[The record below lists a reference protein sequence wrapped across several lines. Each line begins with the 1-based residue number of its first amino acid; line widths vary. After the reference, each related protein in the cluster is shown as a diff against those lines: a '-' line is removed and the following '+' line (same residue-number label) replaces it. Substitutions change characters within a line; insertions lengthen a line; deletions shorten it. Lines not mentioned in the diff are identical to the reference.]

1 MSKIIVFDGNSILN
15 RAYYGI
21 RPLTTGDGIPTN
33 AVYGFINIILKNINL
48 CGGAEYGAVAFD
60 LKAPTFRHKMYE
72 GYKANRHGMPDDLAA
87 QLPYAKQ
94 AAEYM
99 GLKVLCKEGFEAD
112 DILGTLS
119 ASASANGM
127 DCVIVTGDK
136 DSLQLINEHTT
147 VYLAATNETKIF
159 DTAAFVEKYG
169 IKPDVFVDVKALM
182 GDSSDNIPGVRG
194 IGEKGA
200 LKLIAQYG
208 SLDGVYAD
216 ADNIKGSTGE
226 KLRNDKENAYLSKT
240 LSRIEKNVPIDC
252 DINDCKIQRKEKE
265 LYELCTKL
273 ELTALAERLNLK
285 AETAN
290 TKVMGKQPFAEV
302 SASDAAAL
310 FENAKRVYVYY
321 KDGTVYATDGDGA
334 NARFVMD
341 GNATVFFSSI
351 EGKAVF
357 WSYKDTAEALS
368 EYGSDIMPPVDDI
381 SLLAYV
387 VKPVD
392 GGQSTPMRAAK
403 ALSLFDGEQDA
414 EAEALLLP
422 ALEGALKEQASV
434 AGQMQLYKNIELRLA
449 RLLLEMEKAGFKVNK
464 EGLTEYSAFLSDRM
478 AEAEEAIYMLAGEEF
493 NINSPKQLS
502 VILFEKLG
510 LPHFKKTQSGYST
523 DADVMQK
530 LRKHHPIIDLIL
542 SYRQFSKLKSTYAD
556 GLVKVISEKDG
567 RIHSTFKQTLTMT
580 GRLSSTEP
588 NLQNIPVRTE
598 LGKMFRKFF
607 VAEDGCVLID
617 ADYSQIELRVLAH
630 VSGDPT
636 LIGAFREGAD
646 VHAITASQVFGV
658 PPDSVSDELRKRAK
672 AVNFGIIYGI
682 SAFSLSEDI
691 GVSRKEA
698 QDYIDAY
705 FRKYPQVRDYLDET
719 VKTAKEN
726 GYVSTLFGRRRYVP
740 ELSARNKNLV
750 AFGERVAMNTPIQG
764 TAADIIKKA
773 MVDTDAALKAEGLS
787 ARLIL
792 QIHDE
797 LIVEA
802 PENEAEH
809 AAALLKE
816 KMENTVKLLVPLV
829 ADAHVGKSW
838 FDAK

>member
-1 MSKIIVFDGNSILN
+1 MGKIIVFDGNSILN

-33 AVYGFINIILKNINL
+33 AVYGFISIILKNLKL

-60 LKAPTFRHKMYE
+60 MRAPTFRHKLFD

-99 GLKVLCKEGFEAD
+99 GFAVLEKEGYEAD

-119 ASASANGM
+119 ADAEKSGL
-127 DCVIVTGDK
+127 DCVIVTGDR
-136 DSLQLINEHTT
+136 DSLQLIGDKTT
-147 VYLAATNETKIF
+147 VYLAATNETKVF
-159 DTAAFVEKYG
+159 DTAAFKEKYG
-169 IKPDVFVDVKALM
+169 VSPDVFVDVKALM
-182 GDSSDNIPGVRG
+182 GDSSDCIPGVRG

-208 SLDGVYAD
+208 SLDGVYAA
-216 ADNIKGSTGE
+216 ADGISGSTGD
-226 KLRNDKENAYLSKT
+226 KLRAGKDSAYLSYE
-240 LSRIEKNVPIDC
+240 LARIVRNAPIGRTAVECEIRRD
-252 DINDCKIQRKEKE
+252 DKR

-273 ELTALAERLNLK
+273 ELNSLAERLELK
-285 AETAN
+285 ASRGSVLE
-290 TKVMGKQPFAEV
+290 KQPFTETDGNGAC
-302 SASDAAAL
+302 AL
-310 FENAKRVYVYY
+310 FAASERVYIYY
-321 KDGTVYATDGDGA
+321 IEGIVYATDGKGT
-334 NARFVMD
+334 NARFALD
-341 GNATVFFSSI
+341 GSAVAFFAATAK
-351 EGKAVF
+351 KAAF
-357 WSYKDTAEALS
+357 WSYKDTAEAFTAH
-368 EYGSDIMPPVDDI
+368 GDIAPPADDI

-392 GGQSTPMRAAK
+392 GGQSTPLRAGK
-403 ALSLFDGEQDA
+403 ALGIFDGENDP
-414 EAEALLLP
+414 EAETLMLP
-422 ALEGALKEQASV
+422 SLESALKEQASA
-434 AGQMQLYKNIELRLA
+434 AGQLRLYRGIELKLA
-449 RLLLEMEKAGFKVNK
+449 RLLLEMEQVGFKVNRQ
-464 EGLTEYSAFLSDRM
+464 GLEEYSAFLADRM
-478 AEAEEAIYMLAGEEF
+478 KEAEQAIYMLAGEEF

-523 DADVMQK
+523 DAEVMQK
-530 LRKHHPIIDLIL
+530 LRKYHPIIDLIL

-598 LGKMFRKFF
+598 LGKMFRRFF
-607 VAEDGCVLID
+607 VAEEGCVLID

-630 VSGDPT
+630 ISGDPT
-636 LIGAFREGAD
+636 LIGAFRDGTD
-646 VHAITASQVFGV
+646 IHAATAAQVFGV
-658 PPDSVSDELRKRAK
+658 PLSAVSDELRKRAK

-682 SAFSLSEDI
+682 SAFSLAEDI

-698 QDYIDAY
+698 QNYIDAY
-705 FRKYPQVRDYLDET
+705 FRKYPEIKNYLDKT
-719 VKTAKEN
+719 VDEAKRQ
-726 GYVSTLFGRRRYVP
+726 GYVSTLFERRRYIP
-740 ELSARNKNLV
+740 ELAAKNKNLV

-773 MVDTDAALKAEGLS
+773 MVDTDEALKAAGMK

-802 PENEAEH
+802 PVDEAEK
-809 AAALLKE
+809 AAAILKD

-829 ADAHVGKSW
+829 ADAHIGKSW

>member
-1 MSKIIVFDGNSILN
+1 MGKIIVFDGNSILN

-33 AVYGFINIILKNINL
+33 AVYGFINIILKNISL
-48 CGGAEYGAVAFD
+48 CGDVEYGAVAFD
-60 LKAPTFRHKMYE
+60 LRAPTFRHKMFDA
-72 GYKANRHGMPDDLAA
+72 YKANRHGMPDDLAE
-87 QLPYAKQ
+87 QLPYAKK

-99 GLKVLCKEGFEAD
+99 GLKVLEKEGFEAD

-119 ASASANGM
+119 AKAGECGL

-136 DSLQLINEHTT
+136 DSLQLINSHTT

-159 DTAAFVEKYG
+159 DEAAFKEKYG
-169 IKPDVFVDVKALM
+169 ITPDVFVDVKALM
-182 GDSSDNIPGVRG
+182 GDSSDNIPGVKG

-200 LKLIAQYG
+200 LKLIAEHG
-208 SLDGVYAD
+208 SLDGVYAASD
-216 ADNIKGSTGE
+216 SIKGSVGE
-226 KLRNDKENAYLSKT
+226 KLRAGKESAYLSQT
-240 LSRIEKNVPIDC
+240 LARIIKDVPIECGAD
-252 DINDCKIQRKEKE
+252 DCKIERKDKE
-265 LYELCTKL
+265 LYELCVRL
-273 ELTALAERLNLK
+273 ELNALAERLNLK
-285 AETAN
+285 TEEPVKQVEKQGFERTDGDGAKKLFDGAN
-290 TKVMGKQPFAEV
+290 
-302 SASDAAAL
+302 
-310 FENAKRVYVYY
+310 RVYIYLSG
-321 KDGTVYATDGDGA
+321 GTVYATDGEGVNASFALDGA
-334 NARFVMD
+334 A
-341 GNATVFFSSI
+341 GFFRLVSN
-351 EGKAVF
+351 KAAF
-357 WSYKDTAEALS
+357 WSYKDTAEAFA
-368 EYGSDIMPPVDDI
+368 EQGDILPPQDDI

-403 ALSLFDGEQDA
+403 ALGLYDGEPDP
-414 EAEALLLP
+414 EAEVLILP
-422 ALEGALKEQASV
+422 ELEKTLKEQASI
-434 AGQMQLYKNIELRLA
+434 AGQMQLYKMELKLA
-449 RLLLEMEKAGFKVNK
+449 RLLLEMEKLGFKVSR
-464 EGLTEYSAFLSDRM
+464 EGLTEYSAFLAERM

-502 VILFEKLG
+502 VVLFEKLG

-530 LRKHHPIIDLIL
+530 LRKYHPIIDLIL
-542 SYRQFSKLKSTYAD
+542 SYRQFAKLKSTYAD

-598 LGKMFRKFF
+598 LGRMFRKFF

-630 VSGDPT
+630 VSGDPM
-636 LIGAFREGAD
+636 LISAFRDGVD
-646 VHAITASQVFGV
+646 VHAATASQVFGV
-658 PPDSVSDELRKRAK
+658 PLDSVSDELRKRAK
-672 AVNFGIIYGI
+672 AVNFGIVYGI
-682 SAFSLSEDI
+682 SAFSLAEDI

-705 FRKYPQVRDYLDET
+705 FRKYPLVKEYLDET
-719 VKTAKEN
+719 VKCAKQQ

-740 ELSARNKNLV
+740 ELAAKNKNLV

-773 MVDTDAALKAEGLS
+773 MVDTDAALKEAGMRS
-787 ARLIL
+787 RLIL

-797 LIVEA
+797 LILES
-802 PENEAEH
+802 PEAE
-809 AAALLKE
+809 AERASEILKE

-829 ADAHVGKSW
+829 ADAHIGKSW

>member
-357 WSYKDTAEALS
+357 WSYKDTAEALF

-598 LGKMFRKFF
+598 LGKMFRRFF

-802 PENEAEH
+802 PENEAER

>member
-21 RPLTTGDGIPTN
+21 RPLSTADGIPTN
-33 AVYGFINIILKNINL
+33 AVYGFINIILKNMSL
-48 CGGAEYGAVAFD
+48 CNAEYGAVAFD
-60 LKAPTFRHKMYE
+60 LRAPTFRHKMFE

-94 AAEYM
+94 AAEYL
-99 GLKVLCKEGFEAD
+99 GLKVLEKEGFEAD

-119 ASASANGM
+119 AMAGDKGM
-127 DCVIVTGDK
+127 DCILVTGDK

-159 DTAAFVEKYG
+159 DGAAFTEKYG
-169 IKPDVFVDVKALM
+169 VAPDAFVDVKALM

-200 LKLIAQYG
+200 LKLIAEYG
-208 SLDGVYAD
+208 SLDGVYQA
-216 ADNIKGSTGE
+216 AEGIKGSVGE
-226 KLRNDKENAYLSKT
+226 KLRAGKDEAYLSRSLAEIVKD
-240 LSRIEKNVPIDC
+240 VPLDC
-252 DINDCKIQRKEKE
+252 DIEDCLIGRMDKE
-265 LYELCTKL
+265 LYDLCVRLELKAIADRLKL
-273 ELTALAERLNLK
+273 EATPKQNEIKKPSFAEYSAKEALALFK
-285 AETAN
+285 
-290 TKVMGKQPFAEV
+290 KQR
-302 SASDAAAL
+302 
-310 FENAKRVYVYY
+310 RVYVYY
-321 KDGTVYATDGDGA
+321 FDGTVFATDGGGT
-334 NARFVMD
+334 NARFAMNGD
-341 GNATVFFSSI
+341 AKEFFDALCD
-351 EGKAVF
+351 KCVY
-357 WSYKDTAEALS
+357 WSYKETVEGADF
-368 EYGSDIMPPVDDI
+368 DIAPPTEDI

-387 VKPVD
+387 VKPVE
-392 GGQSTPMRAAK
+392 GGMGSPLRAAK
-403 ALSLFDGEQDA
+403 ALGLFDGEQDA
-414 EAEALLLP
+414 EAETVMLP
-422 ALEGALKEQASV
+422 AIESALKEQAAV
-434 AGQMQLYKNIELRLA
+434 AGQLQLYRSIELKLT
-449 RLLLEMEKAGFKVNK
+449 RLLVEMERIGFKVDR
-464 EGLTEYSAFLSDRM
+464 EGLIEYSGFLSDRM

-493 NINSPKQLS
+493 NINSPKQLAA
-502 VILFEKLG
+502 VLFEKLG
-510 LPHFKKTQSGYST
+510 LPHFKKTKSGYST

-530 LRKHHPIIDLIL
+530 LRKLHPIVDLIL
-542 SYRQFSKLKSTYAD
+542 SYRQFAKLKSTYAE
-556 GLVKVISEKDG
+556 GLCKVIDEKDG

-588 NLQNIPVRTE
+588 NLQNIPVKTD
-598 LGKMFRKFF
+598 LGRMFRRFF
-607 VAEDGCVLID
+607 IAEEGKVLID

-630 VSGDPT
+630 VSGDAT
-636 LIGAFREGAD
+636 LIAAFRDGED

-658 PPDSVSDELRKRAK
+658 PLGSVSDEMRKRAK
-672 AVNFGIIYGI
+672 AVNFGIVYGI

-698 QDYIDAY
+698 GEYIDAY
-705 FRKYPQVRDYLDET
+705 FRKYPKVKEYLEET
-719 VKTAKEN
+719 VKKAKEN
-726 GYVSTLFGRRRYVP
+726 GYVNTLFGRRRYIP
-740 ELSARNKNLV
+740 ELAAKNKNLA

-773 MVDTDAALKAEGLS
+773 MVETDAALKAAGMK

-802 PENEAEH
+802 PEEEAEK
-809 AAALLKE
+809 AREILRE

>member
-216 ADNIKGSTGE
+216 ADNVKGSTGE

-368 EYGSDIMPPVDDI
+368 EYGSDIMPPLDDI

-829 ADAHVGKSW
+829 ADAHIGKSW

>member
-208 SLDGVYAD
+208 NLDGVYAD

-290 TKVMGKQPFAEV
+290 TKVMGKQPFTEV

>member
-1 MSKIIVFDGNSILN
+1 VSKIIVFDGNSILN

-33 AVYGFINIILKNINL
+33 AVYGFINIILKNLSL

-60 LKAPTFRHKMYE
+60 LRAPTFRHKMFAD
-72 GYKANRHGMPDDLAA
+72 YKANRHGMPDDLAA

-99 GLKVLCKEGFEAD
+99 GLKVLEKEGFEAD

-119 ASASANGM
+119 AMAGDADM

-136 DSLQLINEHTT
+136 DSLQLINDHTT

-159 DTAAFVEKYG
+159 DTAAFTEKYG
-169 IKPDVFVDVKALM
+169 VTPDVFVDVKALM

-208 SLDGVYAD
+208 DLDGVYAA
-216 ADNIKGSTGE
+216 ADGIKGSTGE
-226 KLRNDKENAYLSKT
+226 KLRTGKESAYLSRE
-240 LSRIEKNVPIDC
+240 LARIIKNAPIDC
-252 DINDCKIQRKEKE
+252 NVDACRINRMDKE
-265 LYELCTKL
+265 LYDLCIRL
-273 ELTALAERLNLK
+273 ELMAIADRLHLNAEPK
-285 AETAN
+285 GASIE
-290 TKVMGKQPFAEV
+290 KQPFKAL
-302 SASDAAAL
+302 SAKEAAQLYKAHPRL
-310 FENAKRVYVYY
+310 YIYC
-321 KDGTVYATDGDGA
+321 KDGVVYATNGA
-334 NARFVMD
+334 GENTYFSLNN
-341 GNATVFFSSI
+341 GNAADFF
-351 EGKAVF
+351 GAVGEKCIY
-357 WSYKDTAEALS
+357 WSYKETAEAA
-368 EYGSDIMPPVDDI
+368 GIDIVPPVDDI

-387 VKPVD
+387 VKPMD
-392 GGQSTPMRAAK
+392 GGQSSPLRVAK
-403 ALSLFDGEQDA
+403 ALGLYEGEPDA
-414 EAEALLLP
+414 EAETIMLP
-422 ALEGALKEQASV
+422 DLEAALKEQAAK
-434 AGQMQLYKNIELRLA
+434 AGQLQLYRNIELKLA
-449 RLLLEMEKAGFKVNK
+449 RVLLEMERLGFKVNRQ
-464 EGLTEYSAFLSDRM
+464 GLLEYADFLGERM
-478 AEAEEAIYMLAGEEF
+478 AEAEAAIYMLAGEEF

-530 LRKHHPIIDLIL
+530 LRRLHPIVDLIL
-542 SYRQFSKLKSTYAD
+542 SYRQFAKLKSTYAE

-598 LGKMFRKFF
+598 LGKVFRKFF
-607 VAEDGCVLID
+607 VAEKGHVLID

-630 VSGDPT
+630 MSGDPT
-636 LIGAFREGAD
+636 LVAAFRDGAD
-646 VHAITASQVFGV
+646 IHAITASQVFGV
-658 PPDSVSDELRKRAK
+658 PLDSVSDELRKRAK
-672 AVNFGIIYGI
+672 AVNFGIVYGI

-698 QDYIDAY
+698 QEYIDAY
-705 FRKYPQVRDYLDET
+705 FRKYPMVKDYLEAT
-719 VKTAKEN
+719 VAKAKED
-726 GYVSTLFGRRRYVP
+726 GFVSTLLGRRRYIP
-740 ELSARNKNLV
+740 ELSAKNKNLV

-773 MVDTDAALKAEGLS
+773 MVETDAALKAAS
-787 ARLIL
+787 MKARLIL

-802 PENEAEH
+802 PVEEAE
-809 AAALLKE
+809 AAARLLKE

-829 ADAHVGKSW
+829 ADAHVGDSW

>member
-208 SLDGVYAD
+208 NLDGVYAD

-321 KDGTVYATDGDGA
+321 KDSTVYATDGDGA

-802 PENEAEH
+802 PENEAER